1 MHSYKYSDNFF
12 IIFIFLFTIAF
23 SNTRVAFSRPGALIR
38 TPSLLE
44 ATLEQEYHLGF
55 SSEIINFK
63 KYNSSDAIFFKSIST
78 NGFQYGIA
86 YSSHAEINQN
96 NQSPP
101 SELSFHFSKRIYE
114 MQKMNIEI
122 GVNDILYSADQKH
135 ELSVY
140 IALLNSDIF
149 IGPNQRF
156 KLQTSLGFGTGKINY
171 DSHNYTDDFS
181 HRARFFFGLNFK
193 TPYLLNRGGL
203 NLMLDFDGSGTH
215 IGTTIPINKKININ
229 LAMTNLQNFDK
240 INKYQNS
247 ADKTIYSDAFGL
259 SVGLAFKLQGKAKT
273 PPRVLSQKMK
283 FTSSP
288 DDCIVAY
295 SAKTYNAP
303 LSLNENCQDFA
314 LNEFIANI
322 NNNFATLND
331 SIKIIGQINNNHIL
345 SNTAKNYEI
354 KMLQDSINMQYFKER
369 ISKSELNI
377 AMKHVSKSLQ
387 YYYNEN
393 YLLALEEINKAIVR
407 FPDMAIA
414 YARKG
419 SIYYQMGDLQ
429 QATINWNLALKY
441 DPEYIEVR
449 EMLSGIKIEIDK
461 ISSNNYNN

>member
-1 MHSYKYSDNFF
+1 MHSYKYPTKFF
-12 IIFIFLFTIAF
+12 LIFLFTIAF
-23 SNTRVAFSRPGALIR
+23 SNTRIAFSRPGALIR
-38 TPSLLE
+38 TPSLL
-44 ATLEQEYHLGF
+44 TNPLEQEYHIGF

-63 KYNSSDAIFFKSIST
+63 KHNSSDAIFFKSISN
-78 NGFQYGIA
+78 NGFQYGVA

-122 GVNDILYSADQKH
+122 GVNDILYSTDQKH

-140 IALLNSDIF
+140 IALLNADID
-149 IGPNQRF
+149 IGTKQRF

-215 IGTTIPINKKININ
+215 VGTIIPINKKININ
-229 LAMTNLQNFDK
+229 VAMTNVQNLDK
-240 INKYQNS
+240 INKYKNS
-247 ADKTIYSDAFGL
+247 VDQTIYSDSFGF
-259 SVGLAFKLQGKAKT
+259 SVGLALKLQGKAKT
-273 PPRVLSQKMK
+273 PARVLSQKMK
-283 FTSSP
+283 FTSNP
-288 DDCIVAY
+288 EDCILAY
-295 SAKTYNAP
+295 SKNNYNKP
-303 LSLNENCQDFA
+303 LSLNENCKDFS
-314 LNEFIANI
+314 LNEFIVNV
-322 NNNFATLND
+322 NNNFTVLND
-331 SIKIIGQINNNHIL
+331 SIKIIAQKNNNHVL
-345 SNTAKNYEI
+345 SHTAKDYEI
-354 KMLQDSINMQYFKER
+354 KMLQDSINVQYFKQR
-369 ISKSELNI
+369 ISKAELNI
-377 AMKHVSKSLQ
+377 AMQHVSKSLQ

-393 YLLALEEINKAIVR
+393 YLLASEEINKASMR
-407 FPDMAIA
+407 FPEMALI

-419 SIYYQMGDLQ
+419 SIYYQMGNLQ

-449 EMLSGIKIEIDK
+449 EMLLGIKTEIDK